1 MKNTL
6 TFEQVKNNVV
16 IHYKEFVKLLEDN
29 NTISEENEYGINLI
43 LEADDINDLV
53 NVLDGLG
60 WGDEAY
66 DFILGSI
73 ID

>member
-16 IHYKEFVKLLEDN
+16 IHYKEFVKSLEDN
-29 NTISEENEYGINLI
+29 NTISEENEYDINLI